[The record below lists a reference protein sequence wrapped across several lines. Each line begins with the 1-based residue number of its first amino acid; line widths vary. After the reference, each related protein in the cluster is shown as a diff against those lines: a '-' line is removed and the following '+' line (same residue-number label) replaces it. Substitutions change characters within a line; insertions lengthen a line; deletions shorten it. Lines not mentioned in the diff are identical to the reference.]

1 MQAPQEIKNEEELYA
16 EVIIPLSLP
25 QTYTWVVPPAM
36 HHALQPGSRVEVSF
50 GKQKKYAGIVRS
62 LHQAKPYGIEPK
74 EILNVLDA
82 EPVIFPVQI
91 KLWQWMAGYYVCTEG
106 DVMQAA
112 LPAHLKLSSE
122 TIISYNENHEFDIE
136 LLSPVERKIAE
147 ALDEDKELN
156 LQQVQKLLD
165 ISNVYPVIKRLIEKK
180 ICYVWESIKEKYSEK
195 TETYLQLNPLYHSEE
210 NLEKL
215 INAWQRAP
223 RQLDLL
229 LAFLHFKKTEGEVLQ
244 HWLLQKTGSSIAQLK
259 GLFDKNV
266 LEAHKRVVGRLQ
278 TLPRLVNSDFKL
290 SEHQQA
296 AVTTLQAA
304 LQQKDVCL
312 LHGVTGSGKT
322 QVYMALIEEYLL
334 RGKQTLFLL
343 PEIALTAQ
351 IIRKLQAHFGGYV
364 SVYHSG
370 FNPNERVELW
380 NKVKSGDIK
389 IILGARSALLLP
401 FHNLSLIVVDEEHD
415 TSFKQYEPAPRYHAR
430 DTAIYY
436 ASLVGAKV
444 VLGSATPSVESYYNA
459 TQNKYGLAELTER
472 FGNSQMPEIELI
484 DLKKVPKTDKNKII
498 LSPQMKE
505 AIAENVNRN
514 KQVILFQNRRGY
526 SPYISCNVCGWIPH
540 CDNCDVSLTFHKST
554 NKLQCHYCGSLYPL
568 VKTCIA
574 CGSQEFAQ
582 RNFGTERI
590 EESIGEEL
598 VNIKTARMDVDSVR
612 GKHGHEALISMFEQR
627 RVDVLVGTQMVVK
640 GLDFD
645 HVGLVGILDADA
657 ILNYADFRVNER
669 AFQLMEQVSG
679 RAGRKL
685 DRGKVLI
692 QVSNTAHP
700 LLPVIQAHNYRL
712 FFDVE
717 IEYRKQYAYPP
728 FSRLIKI
735 QCKHRY
741 KNIAEQAA
749 RLLAEKLQPRY
760 GEHIIG
766 PAEPFISRIRNMFIH
781 ELMIKLPTQPALL
794 QRCKQQLRQHII
806 DLRHEKNYSSVHV
819 IVDVDP
825 V

>member
-1 MQAPQEIKNEEELYA
+1 
-16 EVIIPLSLP
+16 V
-25 QTYTWVVPPAM
+25 
-36 HHALQPGSRVEVSF
+36 
-50 GKQKKYAGIVRS
+50 
-62 LHQAKPYGIEPK
+62 
-74 EILNVLDA
+74 
-82 EPVIFPVQI
+82 
-91 KLWQWMAGYYVCTEG
+91 
-106 DVMQAA
+106 
-112 LPAHLKLSSE
+112 
-122 TIISYNENHEFDIE
+122 
-136 LLSPVERKIAE
+136 
-147 ALDEDKELN
+147 
-156 LQQVQKLLD
+156 
-165 ISNVYPVIKRLIEKK
+165 
-180 ICYVWESIKEKYSEK
+180 
-195 TETYLQLNPLYHSEE
+195 
-210 NLEKL
+210 
-215 INAWQRAP
+215 
-223 RQLDLL
+223 
-229 LAFLHFKKTEGEVLQ
+229 
-244 HWLLQKTGSSIAQLK
+244 
-259 GLFDKNV
+259 
-266 LEAHKRVVGRLQ
+266 
-278 TLPRLVNSDFKL
+278 
-290 SEHQQA
+290 
-296 AVTTLQAA
+296 
-304 LQQKDVCL
+304 
-312 LHGVTGSGKT
+312 
-322 QVYMALIEEYLL
+322 
-334 RGKQTLFLL
+334 
-343 PEIALTAQ
+343 
-351 IIRKLQAHFGGYV
+351 
-364 SVYHSG
+364 
-370 FNPNERVELW
+370 
-380 NKVKSGDIK
+380 
-389 IILGARSALLLP
+389 
-401 FHNLSLIVVDEEHD
+401 
-415 TSFKQYEPAPRYHAR
+415 
-430 DTAIYY
+430 
-436 ASLVGAKV
+436 
-444 VLGSATPSVESYYNA
+444 
-459 TQNKYGLAELTER
+459 QNKYGFAELTER
-472 FGNSQMPEIELI
+472 FGNSQMPEMELI
-484 DLKKVPKTDKNKII
+484 DLKKIPKTDKNKII

-526 SPYISCNVCGWIPH
+526 SPYVACLVCGWIPH
-540 CDNCDVSLTFHKST
+540 CDNCDVSLTYHKST
-554 NKLQCHYCGSLYPL
+554 SKLQCHYCGSLYPL

-590 EESIGEEL
+590 EETIDEEL

-700 LLPVIQAHNYRL
+700 LLPVIQSHNYKL

-741 KNIAEQAA
+741 KNIAEQAS

-760 GEHIIG
+760 GEFIIG
-766 PAEPFISRIRNMFIH
+766 PAEPFVSRIRNMFIH
-781 ELMIKLPTQPALL
+781 ELMLKLPTQPALL
-794 QRCKQQLRQHII
+794 QRCKQQLRQYII